1 MQTNLFNKWNKIIK
15 ISKIENFQEINNK
28 WWNII
33 NERYNEKQRFYHN
46 LTHINELL
54 NLEEQFNCKLKKS
67 EVIQWSIWFHDI
79 IYDPTRSDNEEQSAK
94 LFIDFSNEVKL
105 SDQVI
110 SDVNKYI
117 LATANHTKVKSD
129 EEKDTDLLYFL
140 DMDLSILGTEESVY
154 NAYSDAIKKEYSHI
168 PDDKYRI
175 GRSKILQSFV
185 DAGYESLYKTNEFK
199 EIYGKKAINNLKMK
213 LKITTIIK

>member
-1 MQTNLFNKWNKIIK
+1 MQANLLNKWNKIIK
-15 ISKIENFQEINNK
+15 IAKIEKLEETNK

-33 NERYNEKQRFYHN
+33 NDRYNEKQRFYHN

-54 NLEEQFNCKLKKS
+54 NLEEQFNSKLKKQ
-67 EVIQWSIWFHDI
+67 EVVQWSIWFHDI
-79 IYDPTRSDNEEQSAK
+79 IYDPTRGDNEEQSAR
-94 LFIDFSNEVKL
+94 LFLDFSKEVKL
-105 SDQVI
+105 SEEVI

-129 EEKDTDLLYFL
+129 EESDTDLLYFL

-154 NAYSDAIKKEYSHI
+154 SNYSDAIKKEYSHI
-168 PDDKYRI
+168 PDDKYRV

-185 DAGYESLYKTNEFK
+185 DAGYESLFKTNEFK
-199 EIYGKKAINNLKMK
+199 EIYGKKAINNLKNE
-213 LKITTIIK
+213 IKQLQS

>member
-1 MQTNLFNKWNKIIK
+1 MSFC
-15 ISKIENFQEINNK
+15 EVNNK

-54 NLEEQFNCKLKKS
+54 NLEEQFNSKLKKS

-79 IYDPTRSDNEEQSAK
+79 IYDPSKSDNEEQTAK
-94 LFIDFSNEVKL
+94 LFIDFSKDVKL
-105 SDQVI
+105 SDQVT

-117 LATANHTKVKSD
+117 LATASHTKVNSD

-140 DMDLSILGTEESVY
+140 DMDLSILGTEKSVY
-154 NAYSDAIKKEYSHI
+154 NEYSDAIKKENSHI
-168 PDDKYRI
+168 PDDKYSI
-175 GRSKILQSFV
+175 GRSKILPSFV
-185 DAGYESLYKTNEFK
+185 DAGYQSLYKTNEFK
-199 EIYGKKAINNLKMK
+199 EIYGKKAINNLKNEIKK
-213 LKITTIIK
+213 LQ